1 VPLFKEVVCI
11 IFTMKKLLI
20 ILILVFIGIQFY
32 PMNVPADLPVKDGDA
47 LEAPENVQAILERSC
62 FDCHSSHTTF
72 PWYSSI
78 APVSW
83 FTKEHV
89 KEGRE
94 HMNFSTWNSYEDEKK
109 LKYLEKIPK
118 AIESKMPM
126 ASYLI
131 MHKEAKLSD
140 ADKAALKEWT
150 TEAAF
155 DLE

>member
-1 VPLFKEVVCI
+1 
-11 IFTMKKLLI
+11 MKKLLI
-20 ILILVFIGIQFY
+20 TLILVFVGIQFI
-32 PMNVPADLPVKDGDA
+32 PMNVPADLPGKDGDA
-47 LEAPENVQAILERSC
+47 LEAPENVQAILKRSC
-62 FDCHSSHTTF
+62 FNCHSSHTTF

-83 FTKEHV
+83 FTKYHV
-89 KEGRE
+89 KEGRK
-94 HMNFSTWNSYEDEKK
+94 HMNFSTWNAYDDDKK

-118 AIESKMPM
+118 AIKSKMPL

-140 ADKAALKEWT
+140 ADKKAITEWT

>member
-1 VPLFKEVVCI
+1 
-11 IFTMKKLLI
+11 MKKLSIFVL
-20 ILILVFIGIQFY
+20 LVLIGIQLV
-32 PMNVPADLPVKDGDA
+32 PMDVPAEVPTKADDELK
-47 LEAPENVQAILERSC
+47 APEEVHAILQRAC
-62 FDCHSSHTTF
+62 FDCHSNYTDF

-83 FTKEHV
+83 FTKMHV

-94 HMNFSTWNSYEDEKK
+94 HMNFSTWASYDDEKK

-118 AIESKMPM
+118 AIKSKMPLP
-126 ASYLI
+126 SYLI

-140 ADKAALKEWT
+140 EDKKLLTEWAS
-150 TEAAF
+150 EAAF